1 MKRWLGRVVSFVIP
15 VAFLTGGM
23 WGLLL
28 AGLFTVS
35 LFRPFEVLPVFK
47 QVFWPYS
54 AAVFTGISAFALWL
68 RRRLKQR
75 EG

>member
-1 MKRWLGRVVSFVIP
+1 MSFVIP
-15 VAFLTGGM
+15 VAFLTAGM

-35 LFRPFEVLPVFK
+35 LFHPFEVLPVFE

-54 AAVFTGISAFALWL
+54 AVMFTGIGGFALWL
-68 RRRLKQR
+68 RRQLKRR
-75 EG
+75 ERSGP